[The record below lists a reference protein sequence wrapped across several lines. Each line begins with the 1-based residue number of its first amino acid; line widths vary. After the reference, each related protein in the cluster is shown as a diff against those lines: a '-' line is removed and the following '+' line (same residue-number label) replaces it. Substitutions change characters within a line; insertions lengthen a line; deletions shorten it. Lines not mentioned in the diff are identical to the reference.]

1 MTPRNPRAQ
10 SALDPT
16 RYTPHFAHRGGHLYC
31 EGVALDR
38 VAEQVGTPA
47 YVYSRASIEEAYQR
61 LDRALRG
68 LPHTLCYAMK
78 ANSNLALLKLLA
90 RLGSGFDIVSGGEL
104 YRLERISVPGHRIV
118 FSGVGKTREE
128 IRAALHYLPAGERRG
143 HRRGILLFNVE
154 SAAEVELLA
163 EEAARVVARG
173 GRPAAAAI
181 RVNPDVEAGGHPHI
195 STGHSRHKFGVD
207 WGEARKLYLSHRHSP
222 WIAWR
227 GVSAH
232 IGSQILSLKPFR
244 HALHRLGSFV
254 RQLRRDGVALKF
266 LDFGGGVGVRY
277 VAEKSPDVAV
287 YARAITRD
295 VKALGCHLL
304 LEPGRVLVGPA
315 GVLLTRVLYTKA
327 NRGKTFVVVDAAMND
342 FLRPALYGAEHPVTR
357 AAQPDVADIPPLFD
371 LVNGRQAGPQR
382 VDVVGPVC
390 ETGDFLARDR
400 PLEPV
405 RSGELLVVWGA
416 GAYGFVAASNY
427 NSRPRPAEVLIEGS
441 RFRVIRRRESLAD
454 LIRGE

>member
-1 MTPRNPRAQ
+1 MNPRNPRAQ
-10 SALDPT
+10 PALDPT

-31 EGVALDR
+31 ERVALKR
-38 VAEQVGTPA
+38 VAEQAGTPA
-47 YVYSRASIEEAYQR
+47 YVYSRASVEEAYRR
-61 LDRALRG
+61 LDRCLGA
-68 LPHTLCYAMK
+68 LPHTLCYAVK
-78 ANSNLALLKLLA
+78 ANSNLGILKLLA

-104 YRLERISVPGHRIV
+104 YRLKRIGVPGHRIV

-128 IRAALHYLPAGERRG
+128 IRAALHYLPAGARRG
-143 HRRGILLFNVE
+143 HRTGILLFNVE
-154 SAAEVELLA
+154 SPAEVELLG

-207 WGEARKLYLSHRHSP
+207 WEEARKLYLSHRRSP

-232 IGSQILSLKPFR
+232 IGSQILSLEPFR
-244 HALHRLGSFV
+244 RALHRLGSFL

-266 LDFGGGVGVRY
+266 LDFGGGLGVRY
-277 VAEKSPDVAV
+277 AAEKPPDVGA
-287 YARAITRD
+287 YARAIGRE
-295 VKALGCHLL
+295 VRALGCHLL

-315 GVLLTRVLYTKA
+315 GVVLTRVLYTKR

-342 FLRPALYGAEHPVTR
+342 FLRPALYGAEHPVTP
-357 AAQPDVADIPPLFD
+357 ASQPDVANILPLLD
-371 LVNGRQAGPQR
+371 LVKGRPAGPQR

-390 ETGDFLARDR
+390 ETGDFLAQDL

-405 RSGELLVVWGA
+405 RSGDLLVVWGT

-441 RFRVIRRRESLAD
+441 RFRIIRRRESHAD
-454 LIRGE
+454 LVRGE